1 MKKIGLAYAMKGE
14 IESILQHTNATL
26 VETVSGVE
34 IYEIEPNLYAYAG
47 GVGKVNAAMSTQLFI
62 DRYAPD
68 YIINAGVAGSVLDLP
83 IGTVVLADCF
93 VQHDVDTSP
102 MGDPVGMVS
111 TVNQID
117 FATDDIPLMRSL
129 LDKLQI
135 SYLVGKVATGEVFM
149 VKGERTNHVAQL
161 FAPTLCEMEGGAI
174 AQVCL
179 RNGTKFTALKS
190 VSDRLC
196 HENNADEFFN
206 FPEAMEKLNAIVLPF
221 AQALKMTD

>member
-14 IESILQHTNATL
+14 IESILQNTGAKL
-26 VETVSGVE
+26 VETVCGVE
-34 IYEIEPNLYAYAG
+34 IYEIEENIYAYTG

-68 YIINAGVAGSVLDLP
+68 YIVNAGVAGSFLDLP
-83 IGTVVLADCF
+83 IGTVVLADSF

-111 TVNQID
+111 TVNKID
-117 FATDDIPLMRSL
+117 FPTDDLSLMQAI
-129 LDKLQI
+129 LDKLETP
-135 SYLVGKVATGEVFM
+135 YLTGKVATGEVFM
-149 VKGERTNHVAQL
+149 VKGERTDRVAQL
-161 FAPTLCEMEGGAI
+161 FSPTLCEMEGGAI

-179 RNGTKFTALKS
+179 RNGIKFTALKS

-196 HENNADEFFN
+196 HQNNADEFFN
-206 FPEAMEKLNAIVLPF
+206 FPEAMAKLNTIVLPF
-221 AQALKMTD
+221 SQALKHS